1 MNQIDNKTVA
11 FADAFYSGVQI
22 VAEHMKECSGMIE
35 GVRVKDDTPA
45 RDATI
50 QGLWFR
56 ARAWM
61 QSLEALNHT
70 KHFQAISAANRA
82 LLEILVDL
90 ILLHHDKTNGLG
102 WKIHQ
107 WGISER
113 MKRAEQI
120 VDFYQAAGRP
130 VPAEDALVETFYKN
144 EKAHVDRMR
153 LNLWPT
159 KKNKPEH
166 PKRWTGSSDLSVDVG
181 ASDRLHGAEIQSQLG
196 VSLLEYYRTRYR
208 QMNWYIHSGT
218 ASFWNV
224 PPEGFDLVVG
234 FALRDCA
241 DLAMLS
247 TKIVLTD
254 FGFHH
259 AISDLRDKWESVAD
273 QRVLAYAEKMNI
285 QPDKPESKSRIIT
298 F

>member
-1 MNQIDNKTVA
+1 
-11 FADAFYSGVQI
+11 
-22 VAEHMKECSGMIE
+22 MIE

-45 RDATI
+45 RDASI

-61 QSLEALNHT
+61 LSLEALNHT

-82 LLEILVDL
+82 LLEIR
-90 ILLHHDKTNGLG
+90 
-102 WKIHQ
+102 
-107 WGISER
+107 ISER

-120 VDFYQAAGRP
+120 VDFYRAAGRP
-130 VPAEDALVETFYKN
+130 VPAEYTLAETFYRN
-144 EKAHVDRMR
+144 EKAQVDRTS
-153 LNLWPT
+153 LNLWPN

-285 QPDKPESKSRIIT
+285 QPDKPE
-298 F
+298 